1 MLEVKQ
7 SNRYYMLKGLD
18 GKWSIHTSLKLHDV
32 IKKDLTEEEALM
44 WLKLL
49 KEN

>member
-1 MLEVKQ
+1 MLGKE
-7 SNRYYMLKGLD
+7 NRYYMFKGLD
-18 GKWSIHTSLKLHDV
+18 GKWSIHTSLKPYDV
-32 IKKDLTEEEALM
+32 VKKDLTEQEALM

>member
-1 MLEVKQ
+1 MLEEE
-7 SNRYYMLKGLD
+7 SRYYMMKGLD
-18 GKWSIHTSLKLHDV
+18 GKWSIHTSMKLYDPP